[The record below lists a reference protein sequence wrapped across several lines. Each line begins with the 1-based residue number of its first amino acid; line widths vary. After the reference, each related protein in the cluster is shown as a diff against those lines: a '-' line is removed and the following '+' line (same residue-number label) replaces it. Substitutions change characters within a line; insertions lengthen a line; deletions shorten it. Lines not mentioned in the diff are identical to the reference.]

1 MPLLGCQ
8 LFRAKELLGGIL
20 QAAESRNRRA
30 WSAHTADMRNTL
42 PSESEALDAMQRMG
56 DVLAQCNCGDG
67 AKAMAALLAKAQG
80 LVEAARAS
88 AMNTA
93 ATSVALDR
101 RQWENLVRY
110 RAFHD
115 FERRLRATA
124 GAFHFQNGTIAF
136 GHRADPWEN
145 DRKDRIKDP
154 AVKSRLQHI
163 AAARHSLFHR
173 VTRNVPVAA
182 VVADMGVVL
191 RRL

>member
-1 MPLLGCQ
+1 M
-8 LFRAKELLGGIL
+8 
-20 QAAESRNRRA
+20 
-30 WSAHTADMRNTL
+30 
-42 PSESEALDAMQRMG
+42 
-56 DVLAQCNCGDG
+56 
-67 AKAMAALLAKAQG
+67 
-80 LVEAARAS
+80 
-88 AMNTA
+88 
-93 ATSVALDR
+93 ALDR

-110 RAFHD
+110 RALHD

-163 AAARHSLFHR
+163 AAAHHSLFHR